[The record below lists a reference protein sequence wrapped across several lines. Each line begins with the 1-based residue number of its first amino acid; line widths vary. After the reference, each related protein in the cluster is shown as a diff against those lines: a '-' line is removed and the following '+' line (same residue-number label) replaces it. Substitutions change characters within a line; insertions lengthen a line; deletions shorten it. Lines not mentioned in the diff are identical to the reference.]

1 MGDGSTLAVVV
12 GASDTIAFD
21 STYSSTDGCGPI
33 VSESRDELAVQLA
46 SSERYQPA
54 GELHEP
60 SPAKPGAVVRE
71 YDAALP
77 RRAVAAGPGAVGAGI
92 VAARRTAV
100 RSAGGGG

>member
-12 GASDTIAFD
+12 GASDTIAFNR
-21 STYSSTDGCGPI
+21 TYSSTDGCGPI

-60 SPAKPGAVVRE
+60 SPAKPAAVVRE
-71 YDAALP
+71 HDAALP
-77 RRAVAAGPGAVGAGI
+77 RRAVAGPGAVGAGI

-100 RSAGGGG
+100 RAAGGGG